1 MSSFFGAA
9 ARILA
14 LSMVVG
20 FAALLFLPSV
30 DGPVL
35 AGLSIPDP
43 APSSCK
49 KQHWP
54 NVDRGCLW
62 NEAKREPARA
72 VAKAE
77 TPTPPTKAQT
87 AKVETAQPVNPNDAI
102 PSSPVSE
109 APPPIAAPIAS
120 GVADLRPALAADLAS
135 AKSDNA
141 APARPA
147 LRRSDKQKP
156 PRNGLVA
163 SAEDIPI
170 SVVRADGTRRTVL
183 IRPTSPQDVYYY
195 SQRSLAAA
203 LPPARL

>member
-1 MSSFFGAA
+1 MTSFFGAA

-62 NEAKREPARA
+62 NEAKREPARTA
-72 VAKAE
+72 AKAE
-77 TPTPPTKAQT
+77 TPTPTTKAQT
-87 AKVETAQPVNPNDAI
+87 AKVESTQPVNADSAV
-102 PSSPVSE
+102 PSPASE
-109 APPPIAAPIAS
+109 APAPIAAPAAS
-120 GVADLRPALAADLAS
+120 GVADLAPAHAADLAS
-135 AKSDNA
+135 AKNDNA